1 MAMGERQAEQDFTRR
16 IGKRFVL
23 LAWLLVFGLLVWLF
37 AGIEKSQRN
46 PNTEPTSA
54 RDHNGQYSVVLKR
67 NRFGHYVTTGHIN
80 GTEVTF
86 LLDTGASDVS
96 IPAPLADQ
104 LGLQRGPEQL
114 YSTANGLITGYLT
127 RVNSIRIGN
136 IELRDV
142 QASINPNN
150 TDNEILLGM
159 SFLRR
164 LNFTQRGDQLI
175 LSTTTR

>member
-1 MAMGERQAEQDFTRR
+1 MDEHQTETDFSRR

-23 LAWLLVFGLLVWLF
+23 LAWLAGLGLLVWLF
-37 AGIEKSQRN
+37 AGIEQSERN
-46 PNTEPTSA
+46 PNTAPATS
-54 RDHNGQYSVVLKR
+54 RDQNGQARVVLQR
-67 NRFGHYVTTGHIN
+67 NRYGHYVASGQIN
-80 GTEVTF
+80 GSETTF

-96 IPAPLADQ
+96 IPASLADR

-127 RVNSIRIGN
+127 RLDSVRIAN

-142 QASINPNN
+142 RASINPN
-150 TDNEILLGM
+150 DSGDEILLGM

-164 LNFTQRGDQLI
+164 LDFTQRGDQLI
-175 LSTTTR
+175 LSQTGR